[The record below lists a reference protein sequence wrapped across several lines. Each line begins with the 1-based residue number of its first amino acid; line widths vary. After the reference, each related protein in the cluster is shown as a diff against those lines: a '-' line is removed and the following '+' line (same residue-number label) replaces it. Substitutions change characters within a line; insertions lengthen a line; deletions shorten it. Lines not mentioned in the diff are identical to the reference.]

1 MTDLPL
7 KFSGLVS
14 LVKLPNV
21 LILLSAQLLV
31 AWRVFMTQTDLR
43 SLLFDRKFVF
53 MLLATGSAISAGYII
68 NHFYNIK
75 RDLINRPVQTR
86 LGQQVSTKF
95 QLYVYFGLSFL
106 SVIFALFIS
115 WRAFAFFSIYNFL
128 IWVYFHKIQPKA
140 FWNELFVTF
149 LIVFPFFG
157 VMLFFKKWDTFILW
171 SGILFVLIL
180 FRKELIKNHLTLRG
194 DVVQNIRTL
203 LIVKGERFQKI
214 FFLISFFL
222 TLVPVIRIY
231 LMDKNPFFNT
241 FLLFLVVM
249 LFLEMIF
256 YVSGKYF
263 WAYQINKMILISG
276 VLALFLL

>member
-21 LILLSAQLLV
+21 LVLLSAQLLV
-31 AWRVFMTQTDLR
+31 AWRVFMPYSDLTT
-43 SLLFDRKFVF
+43 LLFDRQFVF

-86 LGQQVSTKF
+86 LGQQISTKN
-95 QLYVYFGLSFL
+95 QLYIYFGLNFL
-106 SVIFALFIS
+106 SVFFAFFIS
-115 WRAFAFFSIYNFL
+115 WRAFVFFMIYNFL
-128 IWVYFHKIQPKA
+128 IWIYFHKIQPKA

-157 VMLFFKKWDTFILW
+157 VMLFFKKWDGFILW

-194 DVVQNIRTL
+194 DMVQNIQTL
-203 LIVKGERFQKI
+203 LIVKGEKFQRI
-214 FFLISFFL
+214 FFILSFVL
-222 TLVPVIRIY
+222 TLIPIVEIY
-231 LMDKNPFFNT
+231 FMEKNTYFNT

-249 LFLEMIF
+249 LSWEMMF
-256 YVSGKYF
+256 YIIGKYF